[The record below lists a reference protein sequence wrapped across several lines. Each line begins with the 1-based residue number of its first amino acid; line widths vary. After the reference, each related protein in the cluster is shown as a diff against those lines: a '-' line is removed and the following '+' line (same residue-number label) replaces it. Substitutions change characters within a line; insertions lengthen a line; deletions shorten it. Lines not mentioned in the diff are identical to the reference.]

1 MHSFAVSPA
10 ATIVER
16 EMIRGIAER
25 MGIKAN
31 GIFTTGGSNSNELG
45 LICARENLIPGS
57 HRTGIQGHKLCVL
70 TSDEGSLFSR
80 FGNESNGNRHGFHH
94 SRPN

>member
-57 HRTGIQGHKLCVL
+57 HRTGIQGHKLCV
-70 TSDEGSLFSR
+70 
-80 FGNESNGNRHGFHH
+80 
-94 SRPN
+94 